1 MLENDK
7 KIKEDLNDLIQN
19 INFVKGPRLN
29 FIKEQSVIVDLRV
42 YKKMSKFDLKLE
54 LMRDSEV
61 EIIKDFLKI
70 KGFRRTLECLIKE
83 ERYKNI
89 ENRNL
94 KVSFINYFI

>member
-1 MLENDK
+1 
-7 KIKEDLNDLIQN
+7 
-19 INFVKGPRLN
+19 
-29 FIKEQSVIVDLRV
+29 
-42 YKKMSKFDLKLE
+42 MSKFDLKLE

-61 EIIKDFLKI
+61 ELIKDFLKI
-70 KGFRRTLECLIKE
+70 KGFKRTLECLTKE

>member
-1 MLENDK
+1 
-7 KIKEDLNDLIQN
+7 
-19 INFVKGPRLN
+19 
-29 FIKEQSVIVDLRV
+29 
-42 YKKMSKFDLKLE
+42 MSKFDLKLE

-61 EIIKDFLKI
+61 ELIKDFLKI

-94 KVSFINYFI
+94 KVSLINYVI

>member
-1 MLENDK
+1 
-7 KIKEDLNDLIQN
+7 
-19 INFVKGPRLN
+19 
-29 FIKEQSVIVDLRV
+29 
-42 YKKMSKFDLKLE
+42 MSKFDLKLE

-61 EIIKDFLKI
+61 ELIKDFLKI
-70 KGFRRTLECLIKE
+70 KGFRRTLECLVKE

>member
-1 MLENDK
+1 
-7 KIKEDLNDLIQN
+7 
-19 INFVKGPRLN
+19 
-29 FIKEQSVIVDLRV
+29 
-42 YKKMSKFDLKLE
+42 MSKYDLKLD
-54 LMRDSEV
+54 LMKDSEV
-61 EIIKDFLKI
+61 ELIKDFLSI